1 MNAMLQP
8 LKMSVTCDF
17 QLAAWQ
23 TGITHTPVEQNSVFY
38 PQTTPTARRIL
49 LADDDPGVRQMLGR
63 LLETEHYAVTFAK
76 TGREAATKFAANPP
90 DLVLLDLNMPDK
102 DGWEAFG
109 MMCEKHPLIPVI
121 VITARPHQY
130 ARAVELGVDALM
142 EKPLNLPVL
151 LDEIQH
157 LLAESELERTRR
169 LTNRNFKTAFLKQL
183 LSDPS
188 NGFNE

>member
-1 MNAMLQP
+1 MNANTQM
-8 LKMSVTCDF
+8 LKMSLMCDF

-23 TGITHTPVEQNSVFY
+23 TSIMHTPIQPNEAFHAR
-38 PQTTPTARRIL
+38 TTPAVRRIL

-63 LLETEHYAVTFAK
+63 LLEIEHYAVTFAK
-76 TGREAATKFAANPP
+76 TGREAAAKFAADPP

-130 ARAVELGVDALM
+130 AHAVELGVDALM

-151 LDEIQH
+151 LNEIQH

-183 LSDPS
+183 LVDPS
-188 NGFNE
+188 NGFHT